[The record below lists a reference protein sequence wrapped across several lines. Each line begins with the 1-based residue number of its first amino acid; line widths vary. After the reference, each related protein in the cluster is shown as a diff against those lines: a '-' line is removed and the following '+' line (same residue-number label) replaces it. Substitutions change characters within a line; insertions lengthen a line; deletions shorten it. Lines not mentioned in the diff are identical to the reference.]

1 MKKKKMMGA
10 AFLSLCLAMGMSTGT
25 MADSRKVVTLGAD
38 LTEQQKQIV
47 MNYFGVTADEVDI
60 LTINN
65 QDERDHLGAF
75 VPLEQIGTRTYSCA
89 LVSPTRSGGIQVKTA
104 NLDWVTCNMIATTL
118 STSGVVNC
126 DVIAASPIKVSG
138 TGALTGII
146 MAYEQASGEE
156 LDPQKKEL
164 ATQELV
170 ITGQL
175 ADTVGQKEAT
185 AIVNEAKTEI
195 ISQNITDIT
204 VIQNVINEA
213 ASQNN
218 AQLSDEEKDM
228 LLELLDKIS
237 QEDYVFAEMQDTL
250 ERVEE
255 NVGNIEDELTQQKL
269 EEQERERQ
277 EEEEAAAQAAAEAAQ
292 HEAEPQETEPSILD
306 NTNDDAFGEDVIMG
320 STLEPET
327 EAPESENIFDETEE
341 FMWPEETANFAEETE
356 GSIEEPEENLME
368 TPETGLWDPE
378 ETEGL
383 TEAPVETE
391 ELTDIPEPLYTV
403 NDLNQEKSIVYKEI
417 NWYLD
422 KVLGLPSVYSESQ
435 EYKEINEMTVTRLET
450 SEETNK
456 KLKEQ
461 FDTFLLELLV
471 KGPESRDMNEID
483 EAEFGLPEVKLMYD
497 ELNRLL
503 VIDEAQTFMN
513 VDLEVRKKIC
523 DEANGFFK
531 KIYGLEDE
539 LEEDSEG
546 FEENGFSDENN
557 GLEDSESMDTDIP
570 EASEDGT
577 VE

>member
-327 EAPESENIFDETEE
+327 EAPESENIFNETEE